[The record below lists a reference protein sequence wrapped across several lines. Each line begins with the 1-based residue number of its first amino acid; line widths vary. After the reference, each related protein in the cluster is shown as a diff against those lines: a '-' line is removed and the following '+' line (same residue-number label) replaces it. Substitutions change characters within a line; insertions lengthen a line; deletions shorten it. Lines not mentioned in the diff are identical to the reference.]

1 MEILQ
6 SKLSISISN
15 IFLSDQLLCRFYD
28 KVPSTH
34 TTLDISDTT
43 TSEVILNVEKMR
55 SELGIMVLNKEQ
67 FLVAKNNI
75 NLKELEIFQVEK
87 SPFSIH
93 FHQDH
98 PLAKKEK
105 IYSQDLFGYTYL
117 HFPYDFYSYINFFNK
132 DQIQCSDF
140 PKTLTCNHHHSIIS
154 LMKGRD
160 TFVKGHLFQADE
172 LKSAG
177 ILTRTIED
185 ITDPVAMVYVKRK
198 REELSPNGKLFLE
211 LFANYYASQGPPSAS
226 EEF

>member
-15 IFLSDQLLCRFYD
+15 IFLSD

-117 HFPYDFYSYINFFNK
+117 HFP
-132 DQIQCSDF
+132 
-140 PKTLTCNHHHSIIS
+140 
-154 LMKGRD
+154 
-160 TFVKGHLFQADE
+160 
-172 LKSAG
+172 
-177 ILTRTIED
+177 
-185 ITDPVAMVYVKRK
+185 
-198 REELSPNGKLFLE
+198 
-211 LFANYYASQGPPSAS
+211 
-226 EEF
+226 